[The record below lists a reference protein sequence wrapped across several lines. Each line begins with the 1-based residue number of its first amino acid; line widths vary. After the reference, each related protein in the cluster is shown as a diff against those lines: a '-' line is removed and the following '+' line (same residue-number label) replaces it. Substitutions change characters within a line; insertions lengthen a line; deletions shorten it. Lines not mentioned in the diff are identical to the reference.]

1 MMSTSTNSGNLPPS
15 YPLIGSLAAI
25 LANRDRP
32 IQWTSDILLASPSST
47 FILQRPFGEESV
59 LTSNPINVKHM
70 LETNFSVYQK
80 GETFR
85 NTLSDLFGDGMFLS
99 DGKKW
104 KSQRQAM
111 SHAFDSEAFFRY
123 YQTLVSTELNEQLLP
138 ILSSAAANKTILDL
152 QDILERFGLDTT
164 CQVACGYDAKSL
176 VPSLPHSEIKLAFHD
191 SLQIV
196 NQRLAEISPL
206 VWKTKK
212 LLNIGSE
219 KQLREGITRIRNL
232 IKERVT
238 NKIDEYNKNNS
249 LKSLDFLSLLIMSGQ
264 SDKIFLEDSVINFI
278 LAGMEST
285 SAVLTW
291 YFWLLSNNPDVENRI
306 LEEIKICS
314 ELNTNLVYTY
324 ASIYESMRLYPSVP
338 VDSREAIE
346 DDEFPDGTRV
356 KKGSRVSYHN
366 YAMGRSENL
375 WGADWPSFNPDRW
388 LAKNEDTGKVT
399 LILRDSFIYPE
410 FHAGPRA
417 CMGKDMA
424 VWKMMTVASGILQ
437 QFHVASALE
446 EGVEPHYIS
455 FFNSKMEGGFP
466 VNVKERA

>member
-1 MMSTSTNSGNLPPS
+1 MMSTSTNSSKLPPS
-15 YPLIGSLAAI
+15 YPLIGSLPAI

-47 FILQRPFGEESV
+47 FILQRPFGVESV

-80 GETFR
+80 GETLR

-104 KSQRQAM
+104 KSQRQTM

-123 YQTLVSTELNEQLLP
+123 YQTLVSTELNDQLIPL
-138 ILSSAAANKTILDL
+138 LSSAAANKTTLDL

-176 VPSLPHSEIKLAFHD
+176 KPSLPPSEIKLAFHD
-191 SLQIV
+191 SLRIA
-196 NQRLAEISPL
+196 NQRLVEISPL
-206 VWKTKK
+206 VWKAKK
-212 LLNIGSE
+212 LLNVGSE
-219 KQLREGITRIRNL
+219 KQLRDGIARIRNL
-232 IKERVT
+232 IIDRVR
-238 NKIDEYNKNNS
+238 NKIEEYNKNNS
-249 LKSLDFLSLLIMSGQ
+249 LESLDFLSLLIMSGQ
-264 SDKIFLEDSVINFI
+264 SDKTFLEDSVINFI
-278 LAGMEST
+278 LAGLEST

-291 YFWLLSNNPDVENRI
+291 YFWLLSSNPDVENKI

-314 ELNTNLVYTY
+314 ELNSNLVYTY

-338 VDSREAIE
+338 VDSREATE
-346 DDEFPDGTRV
+346 DDELPDGTRV
-356 KKGSRVSYHN
+356 KRGSRVSYHN

-375 WGADWPSFNPDRW
+375 WGADWPSFNPERW
-388 LAKNEDTGKVT
+388 LSKNGDTGKVT
-399 LILRDSFIYPE
+399 LTLRDSFSYPE

-424 VWKMMTVASGILQ
+424 IWKMNTVAAGILKK
-437 QFHVASALE
+437 FHVMSALK
-446 EGVEPHYIS
+446 EGVEPNYIS

-466 VNVKERA
+466 VNIKERA